1 MSYTGLGSLTKR
13 KAEMQGRQEAA
24 RAVGL
29 ICSPNA
35 HDQTRKGR
43 RAVDLPCSPNART
56 RSIVLLEGRCS
67 SKRAVGDQPALAQ
80 GESAQGESSKIWKK
94 LRCSPGKRPKYTL
107 TFGMTQ
113 PAPYGRNK
121 LAWKDPL

>member
-43 RAVDLPCSPNART
+43 RAVDLPCSPNAHT

-80 GESAQGESSKIWKK
+80 GESSKIWKK
-94 LRCSPGKRPKYTL
+94 LRCSPGKRPKYTR
-107 TFGMTQ
+107 TFGLT
-113 PAPYGRNK
+113 
-121 LAWKDPL
+121 